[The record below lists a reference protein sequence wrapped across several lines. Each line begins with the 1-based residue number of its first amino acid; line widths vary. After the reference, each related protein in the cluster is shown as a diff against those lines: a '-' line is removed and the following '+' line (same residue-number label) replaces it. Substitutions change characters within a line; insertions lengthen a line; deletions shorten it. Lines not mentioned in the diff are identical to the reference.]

1 MQLVKS
7 LRDHGLTVLLIEHD
21 MDFVMAIS
29 DRVFVLNFGRE
40 ISHGTPDEVQDDP
53 AVIEAYL
60 GREEE
65 ED

>member
-40 ISHGTPDEVQDDP
+40 ISRGTPDEVQDDP

-60 GREEE
+60 GRAE